1 MRIVLVDDDPD
12 LIEIMYLALQQAG
25 HDVTAASGG
34 VEVLSDIR
42 KRPPDLVITD
52 LMMAEM
58 DGLELCQT
66 IRKDPSLSNTMTL
79 VVSARTDDLWKARAR
94 EAGAI
99 GFIEKPVDPMGFAH
113 EVDVMMGSAE

>member
-34 VEVLSDIR
+34 VAVLSDIR

-66 IRKDPSLSNTMTL
+66 IRKDPSLSNTMTM
-79 VVSARTDDLWKARAR
+79 VVSARTDDLWKTRAR
-94 EAGAI
+94 DAGAI
-99 GFIEKPVDPMGFAH
+99 GFIEKPIDPMEFANA
-113 EVDVMMGSAE
+113 VDVLVGSAG

>member
-25 HDVTAASGG
+25 HQVIAAPAG
-34 VEVLSDIR
+34 VAVMSDLH

-58 DGLELCQT
+58 DGLELCRAVRDDQALADT
-66 IRKDPSLSNTMTL
+66 HVI
-79 VVSARTDDLWKARAR
+79 VVSARTDPLWKTRAR
-94 EAGAI
+94 DAGAI
-99 GFIEKPVDPMGFAH
+99 GFIEKPIDPMEFAQQ
-113 EVDVMMGSAE
+113 VDQLVLKA

>member
-12 LIEIMYLALQQAG
+12 LIEIMYLALHQAG

-34 VEVLSDIR
+34 VEVISDIR

-58 DGLELCQT
+58 DGIELCQT
-66 IRKDPSLSNTMTL
+66 IRKDPSLSNTMTI
-79 VVSARTDDLWKARAR
+79 VVSARTDDLWKTRAR

-99 GFIEKPVDPMGFAH
+99 GFIEKPIDSIEFANA
-113 EVDVMMGSAE
+113 VDVLIGSAG